1 MTRKLHNTK
10 MRMAT
15 VRKMPNCALGVF
27 RFIKRLFPGY
37 HVHFC
42 PQPCFLL
49 HTIVTFGKHF
59 YICRELS
66 NYLKGLIF

>member
-42 PQPCFLL
+42 PQPCFCCIQLL
-49 HTIVTFGKHF
+49 HLENIFTFVVNCQ
-59 YICRELS
+59 I
-66 NYLKGLIF
+66 I